1 VIMQLVYFAW
11 IRERIGKS
19 EESMQLPGDVKTV
32 SDLIDHLCSINEI
45 YKAALGNKDLVRVA
59 IDQTH
64 VNMDHPVTDA
74 DEVAFFPPVTGG

>member
-1 VIMQLVYFAW
+1 MQLVYFAW
-11 IRERIGKS
+11 IRERVGKS

-45 YKAALGNKDLVRVA
+45 YKAALGNKDVVRVA

-64 VNMDHPVTDA
+64 VTLDHPVTDA
-74 DEVAFFPPVTGG
+74 NEVAFFPPVTGG